1 MTETQPSSNFSSLRN
16 HRVYRPLDEHS
27 GHPSLV
33 TGLYT
38 GSLLVIVMLGSLVAA
53 NRIPGLEQ
61 YALERNAASYCLFG
75 LFMLIPVFRFLNR
88 PLRLFGAA
96 MIGWTVFVVAYD
108 LAGIVFHNLFQV
120 LRTPFQALI
129 EGAVVYGVIA
139 VGSWVGA
146 MFLQATKEPIAPSRR
161 RAQHVDSDER

>member
-1 MTETQPSSNFSSLRN
+1 MMENLPNEFRGVEGRRGAARKPDDQN
-16 HRVYRPLDEHS
+16 

-61 YALERNAASYCLFG
+61 YALERNAASYSLFV

-96 MIGWTVFVVAYD
+96 MIGWTVFVVAYNI
-108 LAGIVFHNLFQV
+108 AGVWFHNLFEV

-129 EGAVVYGVIA
+129 EGAVIYGVIA

-146 MFLQATKEPIAPSRR
+146 MALQARRQPIAPGRR
-161 RAQHVDSDER
+161 RPQQVNSHER